1 LQANIENKYRFFSGD
16 LFRLACVIAYRV
28 RGLYGEKD
36 HEIKGEC
43 IKMSEQN
50 RNTLKS
56 TIYNLSDGDAAL
68 YAALASMTDEQ
79 LEQILT
85 DICSKP

>member
-1 LQANIENKYRFFSGD
+1 MNDPFPD
-16 LFRLACVIAYRV
+16 VLFRLACVIAYRV

-36 HEIKGEC
+36 HKIRGYKF
-43 IKMSEQN
+43 MSQQN
-50 RNTLKS
+50 RETLKS

-79 LEQILT
+79 IEQVLT
-85 DICSKP
+85 EICSRL